1 MADLGKMNAAFDLLY
16 LANKTLNRLPHSM
29 HKVYAACVHQQAFHF
44 IYAAAE
50 RGHIYAQMGLRHEKE
65 GELRPAAQMYYK
77 AFLAEPDDLAHQ
89 EHLANLLSQLKL
101 SKFKTFVL
109 DQFNQR

>member
-1 MADLGKMNAAFDLLY
+1 MY
-16 LANKTLNRLPHSM
+16 LANKALHLLPHSM
-29 HKVYAACVHQQAFHF
+29 HKVYAACVYQQAFHL
-44 IYAAAE
+44 IYAEAE
-50 RGHIYAQMGLRHEKE
+50 PGQIYAQRGLRHEKE

-77 AFLAEPDDLAHQ
+77 AYLAEPDDLTHQ

-101 SKFKTFVL
+101 SKFKTFML